1 VDAARRCAQRTL
13 DWWLL
18 DVTIIEAIVL
28 GVIQGLAEFLPISS
42 SGHLILVPWL
52 LGWPS
57 HGLTFDLALHLGTSI
72 ALLGYFWRD
81 WFMLARAVIGG
92 LVDAKARASYEWR
105 LAWLIVIGCIP
116 AAMVGVLFEDMIET
130 AFRQPALIALLL
142 IAFGL
147 ILLVADRVGRR
158 ERALEQVTLTDAL
171 VIGAAQVLAL
181 MPGVSRSGITM
192 TAGLFRGLDRG
203 PAARFSFLLSA
214 PITVAAAL
222 YKLRVLLTE
231 PLTVSEAAAFLVGI
245 ITAAIVGA
253 LAIGFLL
260 RYLQRQPVN
269 LFVWYRLAAGA
280 FVLGVVFV
288 GR

>member
-1 VDAARRCAQRTL
+1 
-13 DWWLL
+13 L
-18 DVTIIEAIVL
+18 DVTIFEAIVL
-28 GVIQGLAEFLPISS
+28 GVVQGLAEFLPISS

-52 LGWPS
+52 LHWPP

-81 WFMLARAVIGG
+81 WLALGTAVVSG
-92 LVDAKARASYEWR
+92 LTDAKARASVEWR

-116 AAMVGVLFEDMIET
+116 AGIVGILFEDVIEEM
-130 AFRQPALIALLL
+130 FREPPLIALML

-147 ILLVADRVGRR
+147 VLLVADMVGKRVR
-158 ERALEQVTLTDAL
+158 ELEHVTLVDSVL
-171 VIGAAQVLAL
+171 IGCAQVLAL

-203 PAARFSFLLSA
+203 SAARFSFLLSA

-222 YKLRVLLTE
+222 YKLRVLVKE
-231 PLTVSEAAAFLVGI
+231 PLTGNETVAFLVGI
-245 ITAAIVGA
+245 VTAAVVGT

-269 LFVWYRLAAGA
+269 VFVWYRVGAGLL
-280 FVLGVVFV
+280 VLVLWFMGW
-288 GR
+288 